1 MLILLPKGGVN
12 LNELNVGRIVAEIV
26 LESETKNAED
36 KVKASAEHIKSTMK
50 TVADTPTQLQI
61 HANTKPAIDEAKE
74 ANRIVNDYFTRNAP
88 QVFDKEGYRKLLTD
102 LMTDTQV
109 QVPVAIQVDTASTE
123 MMLQKIRE
131 QLQGMGFEAG
141 EVEKIMQSCFN
152 DITAYSNYEKQ
163 LDIIA
168 AKLEIQR
175 RKVEEVKAVHSKYTG
190 RELAAETEIM
200 AAEKA
205 SKAYETECLKL
216 QQLESQFDRAIAT
229 QENYVNRKVSAY
241 QRAEVAAQKA
251 ADREIIASQRA
262 SNRNATFAITE
273 LTYSMT
279 AFNSLSPMAI
289 TNLRNIIRQIT
300 LLRRVSQAGASQGV
314 MFFTGAMAG
323 LITVATLVANAVRSV
338 TEKQEEARKSAT
350 KLAEDYNN
358 TSSTIEDLA
367 LKYAE
372 LKIKLD
378 NAILSRKDEKD
389 IQEQLLEIKDKLIE
403 ATGSEA
409 EAIDIVN
416 GKLSE
421 QIELMNELAIKEANQ
436 LVAENYNS
444 YQTAKSELS
453 KKQTVELDMFSGS
466 KMSLDD
472 NTEEGLK
479 NIEKIKSLYDEY
491 FNYVSSYGSLLYVE
505 VTNENIQDRLTE
517 LTKYTTEL
525 EKNHKISKLLADDLR
540 EAISSVYTEVNDE
553 KINEFKT
560 TVEEYEN
567 ALDVINGKAK
577 TNIDI
582 QEQIY
587 KQVKNNASTIEE
599 LASAYSNLSEGE
611 KLDSSKLMELCDTYP
626 KLAQYI
632 ADTGDLSLENGN
644 KIKAVQQELLQS
656 NIRLIESNRDEL
668 LSKKDLTTDEI
679 SLLKKY
685 TSSLKIYQEQLK
697 QLNTEDSIDLDS
709 FKASADELGSA
720 YNKLIDSKK
729 LDFETTISL
738 IQTYP
743 EIAQAMAEGNNSMEK
758 QKAIIEKL
766 YEAKKKE
773 LLQSLEADQK
783 ELQSL
788 IKTNNAKIAEYER
801 MIEAY
806 HMVASVVTEY
816 KGKIADLQKENKN
829 NKDSLNE
836 TLSTI
841 KAIKNMSITDF
852 SNDNSSSTSKTNEKL
867 REQLELIEHRRALNN
882 LTYAEEIS
890 WLKMLYAEY
899 TETAEERMSL
909 EEKIYTAQQNSIKEQ
924 QQAYS
929 DLYDNQI
936 KNLEHLKNLDQLSK
950 QQELA
955 WLNTLYNE
963 YVLTTEQR
971 MSLEEKIY
979 NVQKE
984 IREEKEQAMAD
995 AVQAE
1000 YDLLEHEKA
1009 MDRLSA
1015 EEELKWLE
1023 RIYRQYAMSTKDRLA
1038 LEEKIHSAR
1047 KSNEEEIQ
1055 RLQEE
1060 TLEKAINALEN
1071 RRKVSRMTYEEEI
1084 KHLREIYNTY
1094 KLTAEQ
1100 QQKVLEQI
1108 RSVSESAKSERS
1120 SQFSTVAGG
1129 VIEALENKYQQQ
1141 REAEEQ
1147 LIKDSIDGWQHW
1159 ENETVNSIQAQIDAL
1174 DKLADTQKSEDE
1186 RREYENKRQATE
1198 LLMAYEHDDYN
1209 RKQYEKELARLDNEE
1224 AQRLA
1229 DEQREQKRQQLQE
1242 QIEAVKKESS
1252 VQQDLL
1258 NAELEAVS
1266 KNYEKVM
1273 SQYSLEN
1280 EAYKMMLEKSQNEIV
1295 NFIASFA
1302 PQYELAGQT
1311 LGEKLYA
1318 GLKNKISNIDYWLQ
1332 QIDVKW
1338 QYYSSQTA
1346 KLANKTV
1353 DDFWNSRANYQQQLN
1368 TMSKISNINLT
1379 VNFNEPVESP
1389 VQVARKME
1397 EVTNNLVSQ
1406 LKQ

>member
-1 MLILLPKGGVN
+1 MS
-12 LNELNVGRIVAEIV
+12 NELNVGRIVAEIA
-26 LESETKNAED
+26 LEAETKNAED
-36 KVKASAEHIKSTMK
+36 KVKASAENIKSTMK

-88 QVFDKEGYRKLLTD
+88 QVFDKEGYRRLLTD
-102 LMTDTQV
+102 LMTDTQI
-109 QVPVAIQVDTASTE
+109 QVPVAIQVDTTSTE

-141 EVEKIMQSCFN
+141 EVEKIMQSCFS

-163 LDIIA
+163 LDVVA
-168 AKLEIQR
+168 TKLEIQR
-175 RKVEEVKAVHSKYTG
+175 RKVEELQATQSKYKG
-190 RELAAETEIM
+190 RSLGNHEIS
-200 AAEKA
+200 AAEKVTR
-205 SKAYETECLKL
+205 AYESESLKL
-216 QQLESQFDRAIAT
+216 QQLERQFDRAIVA
-229 QENYVNRKVSAY
+229 QDNYVNRKVTAY
-241 QRAEVAAQKA
+241 QRAEAAAQKA
-251 ADREIIASQRA
+251 ADKEALASQRTA
-262 SNRNATFAITE
+262 NKDATFAITE
-273 LTYSMT
+273 LTYGMT
-279 AFNSLSPMAI
+279 AFNSLSPVAMN
-289 TNLRNIIRQIT
+289 NLRNIIRQIT
-300 LLRRVSQAGASQGV
+300 LLRRVSQSGASQGV
-314 MFFTGAMAG
+314 MIFTGAMAG
-323 LITVATLVANAVRSV
+323 LITVATLVANVVQSV
-338 TEKQEEARKSAT
+338 VEKQEESRKKAVELS
-350 KLAEDYNN
+350 KSYQDDS
-358 TSSTIEDLA
+358 TSIQDLSD
-367 LKYAE
+367 KYIE
-372 LKIKLD
+372 LKMQLD
-378 NAILSRKDEKD
+378 KAILSRTEEKD
-389 IQEQLLEIKDKLIE
+389 AQTELLEIQEKLIETYGNEAKALDLVNGKITEQISNIEALNKAKAQEIVAQNYNQYNEAKEKLAENKPFSLITGMTMVNPAMIGIEKTVKEYQKVFENTEFYNGTFSINFDITKAKDELVNLGKYTDKLIKDDKI
-403 ATGSEA
+403 SK
-409 EAIDIVN
+409 DF
-416 GKLSE
+416 SE
-421 QIELMNELAIKEANQ
+421 QI
-436 LVAENYNS
+436 
-444 YQTAKSELS
+444 KSGISNALS
-453 KKQTVELDMFSGS
+453 NLD
-466 KMSLDD
+466 
-472 NTEEGLK
+472 T
-479 NIEKIKSLYDEY
+479 
-491 FNYVSSYGSLLYVE
+491 
-505 VTNENIQDRLTE
+505 
-517 LTKYTTEL
+517 
-525 EKNHKISKLLADDLR
+525 
-540 EAISSVYTEVNDE
+540 E
-553 KINEFKT
+553 KINQYKT
-560 TVEEYEN
+560 IVEEYEN
-567 ALDVINGKAK
+567 ALDVINGKSK

-587 KQVKNNASTIEE
+587 TQVKSNASTIED

-632 ADTGDLSLENGN
+632 AETGDLSLENGN
-644 KIKAVQQELLQS
+644 KIKAVQKELLQS

-668 LSKKDLTTDEI
+668 VSKKNLTAEET
-679 SLLKKY
+679 SLLQNY
-685 TSSLKIYQEQLK
+685 TASLKIYQEQLK
-697 QLNTEDSIDLDS
+697 QLNTKDNIDLDS
-709 FKASADELGSA
+709 FKASADDLSSA
-720 YNKLIDSKK
+720 YNKLINSKK
-729 LDFETTISL
+729 LDFETTLSL

-773 LLQSLEADQK
+773 LLLSLEADQK

-816 KGKIADLQKENKN
+816 KSKIADLQKENKN

-841 KAIKNMSITDF
+841 KAIKNMSIADF

-867 REQLELIEHRRALNN
+867 KEQLELIEHRRALNN

-936 KNLEHLKNLDQLSK
+936 KKLEHLKNLDQLSK

-955 WLNTLYNE
+955 WLNTLNNE

-971 MSLEEKIY
+971 MSLEEKIH

-984 IREEKEQAMAD
+984 ISEEKEQAMAD

-1023 RIYRQYAMSTKDRLA
+1023 RIYRQYAMSSKDRSA

-1047 KSNEEEIQ
+1047 KNNEEEIQ
-1055 RLQEE
+1055 KLQEE

-1084 KHLREIYNTY
+1084 KQLREIYNTY

-1120 SQFSTVAGG
+1120 SQFSTVASG
-1129 VIEALENKYQQQ
+1129 VIEALENRYQKQ

-1147 LIKDSIDGWQHW
+1147 LINDSIDGWQRW
-1159 ENETVNSIQAQIDAL
+1159 ENETVNAIQSQIDAL

-1186 RREYENKRQATE
+1186 RREYENKRQAAE

-1229 DEQREQKRQQLQE
+1229 EEQREQKRQQLQE
-1242 QIEAVKKESS
+1242 QIESVKKESS
-1252 VQQDLL
+1252 AQQDLL
-1258 NAELEAVS
+1258 NAELEAIS

-1280 EAYKMMLEKSQNEIV
+1280 EAYRMMLDKSQNEIV
-1295 NFIASFA
+1295 KFIASFA
-1302 PQYELAGQT
+1302 PEYELAGKT
-1311 LGEKLYA
+1311 LGEKLYS
-1318 GLKNKISNIDYWLQ
+1318 GLKNKIKDINYWFKEL
-1332 QIDVKW
+1332 DVKW
-1338 QYYSSQTA
+1338 QYYSNQTA
-1346 KLANKTV
+1346 TLAHKTV
-1353 DDFWNSRANYQQQLN
+1353 DDFWNSRANYQQQLT
-1368 TMSKISNINLT
+1368 TMTQVPNINLT
-1379 VNFNEPVESP
+1379 VNFNESVESP